1 MVSDSPNGVIRKQ
14 LIVPDTTSG
23 ARLDKYLGD
32 LPDMGISRTRLQKL
46 IADGLITV
54 DGQAVA
60 TKHLLQ
66 GGETI
71 DILLPAPEKTLI
83 VGENLP
89 LEIIFEDEHLAVV
102 NKPAGM
108 VTHPAVGNR
117 SGTLVNALIHRFG
130 RLASQGGE
138 DRPGIVHRL
147 DKDTS
152 GLLVIARTDEAYQV
166 LQKAIQA
173 REVQRTYLA
182 LICGHVREE
191 AGTIDLPMGRSRRD
205 RTKMAVDGA
214 ASREAVTEYRLIKR
228 FKSYDLLDVVLGTGR
243 THQIRVHFSHL
254 GHPVF
259 GDPEYGGRDKWHR
272 AMFGPDRPLGRR
284 LLGIMQRQALH
295 ARRLEFTHPA
305 TGERLVFEA
314 EAPEDFRLLLG
325 ALEEAGR

>member
-1 MVSDSPNGVIRKQ
+1 MGSNSANEMTRKQ
-14 LIVPDTTSG
+14 LVVPETVTA

-46 IADGLITV
+46 ISDGLVTV
-54 DGQAVA
+54 DGQVVA

-71 DILLPAPEKTLI
+71 EILLPAPEETLI

-89 LEIIFEDEHLAVV
+89 LEVVFEDEYLAVV

-130 RLASQGGE
+130 RLASQGGK

-152 GLLVIARTDEAYQV
+152 GLLVIARTDEAYQA

-182 LICGHVREE
+182 LICGHMREE
-191 AGTIDLPMGRSRRD
+191 EGTINLPMGRSRRD

-214 ASREAVTEYRLIKR
+214 GSREAVTEYRLIRR
-228 FKSYDLLDVVLGTGR
+228 FKTYDLLNVVLGTGR

-254 GHPVF
+254 GRPIF
-259 GDPEYGGRDKWHR
+259 GDPEYGGREKWYR
-272 AMFGPDRPLGRR
+272 SMFGPDRPLGRK
-284 LLGIMQRQALH
+284 LLEIMQRQALH
-295 ARRLEFTHPA
+295 ASRLEFAHPI
-305 TGERLVFEA
+305 TGEPLVFEV
-314 EAPEDFRLLLG
+314 EMPEDFRLLLE
-325 ALEEAGR
+325 ALEETGS